1 MLTKEAIYMK
11 KSVMTKILSLAV
23 ASAMVFSCAACSDS
37 GKKDKDADEDEIE
50 ASEEEEE
57 EEEEE
62 EDEDPTPTP
71 EPTATP
77 TPTPEPTPATF
88 FEEQGLT
95 ITPQG
100 EYDLDTEWL
109 YTDNDTQNGPTTVPF
124 TVEIKETTEGC
135 DEGYKMIV
143 ADFGIDY
150 SSKYFYDYGDFF
162 AYPPE
167 GITNHPSSWISA
179 FDRYTGVSFEP
190 GDNTVL
196 VEYEGKTYD
205 VTCTFDWNIVGD
217 YDNGVAADYCTVTV
231 TCPVDYD
238 GTVFYIGHG
247 SGGDSQIGE
256 GQEFDFTAKQYT
268 IDELPYYVT
277 NGFPYFFFSANNK

>member
-1 MLTKEAIYMK
+1 
-11 KSVMTKILSLAV
+11 MTKILSLAV

-57 EEEEE
+57 EEE
-62 EDEDPTPTP
+62 DEDPTPTP

-95 ITPQG
+95 ITPQV

-143 ADFGIDY
+143 AEFGIDY

>member
-1 MLTKEAIYMK
+1 MK

-23 ASAMVFSCAACSDS
+23 ASAMVLSCAACSDS

-50 ASEEEEE
+50 ASEE

-143 ADFGIDY
+143 AEFGIDY
-150 SSKYFYDYGDFF
+150 SSKYYQL
-162 AYPPE
+162 PE
-167 GITNHPSSWISA
+167 H
-179 FDRYTGVSFEP
+179 
-190 GDNTVL
+190 L
-196 VEYEGKTYD
+196 GKC
-205 VTCTFDWNIVGD
+205 V
-217 YDNGVAADYCTVTV
+217 
-231 TCPVDYD
+231 
-238 GTVFYIGHG
+238 
-247 SGGDSQIGE
+247 
-256 GQEFDFTAKQYT
+256 
-268 IDELPYYVT
+268 
-277 NGFPYFFFSANNK
+277 

>member
-1 MLTKEAIYMK
+1 
-11 KSVMTKILSLAV
+11 MTKILSLAV

-37 GKKDKDADEDEIE
+37 GKKDKDEADDEEIE
-50 ASEEEEE
+50 ASED
-57 EEEEE
+57 EEEE

-88 FEEQGLT
+88 FEAQELT

-109 YTDNDTQNGPTTVPF
+109 YTDNDTQNGPTTVPI

-205 VTCTFDWNIVGD
+205 VTCTFDWNSVAD
-217 YDNGVAADYCTVTV
+217 YDNGVAADCCTVTV